1 MNMVVQLILTR
12 SVLFLLLDSDEGL
25 YTTCTSNY
33 FFVVIISWLSLLSS
47 FFATFIVTSIGHFVN
62 AIMFYDLFELVS
74 RD

>member
-12 SVLFLLLDSDEGL
+12 SVLFLLLDSDEEL

-33 FFVVIISWLSLLSS
+33 FCFDNIMVVVTIV
-47 FFATFIVTSIGHFVN
+47 FFATFIVTSIGHIVN
-62 AIMFYDLFELVS
+62 ALMFYDLFELVS